1 MKIHDGSVIGS
12 YRVVERIGRGGMA
25 AVYRAYHP
33 ALDRYVAIKV
43 LPDFFADDPQYRERF
58 QQEARSVARLKH
70 PNILEV
76 FDFGYED
83 GLAYLVLELVEGG
96 TLAER
101 IGKPMPL
108 REAVGIL
115 EQLAGA
121 LDHAH
126 QHGILH
132 RDIKPPNILLRT
144 DGTPVLADFGL
155 AKMAGSLRRL
165 TSSGT
170 VMGTPEYMSPEQ
182 AADEDI
188 GPASDLYSF
197 AVVAYE
203 MLTAR
208 VPFGADTPAGTL
220 LSHVTKEM
228 PPTRELRGELSA
240 HVEGVLRRGLAKR
253 PEERYATA
261 AQFVAALK
269 PAAWPDDGGQAVEV
283 TKRIATSRSPL
294 VLVVDDGEAN
304 RELIEACLA
313 GVDCRVR
320 SAADG
325 YQALQAM
332 QVERPDLVLLDVQ
345 MPGMDGYEVCRR
357 IKASP
362 ATTLV
367 PVVMITSLDRTED
380 RVKALESGADDYMT
394 KPVDRI
400 ELVARVRSALRL
412 KSVYDSLDSAEQ
424 VIFALAA
431 AVEAKDPFTEAH
443 TQRVAESARSIGV
456 RLGLGPADLD
466 ALYRGGIIHD
476 IGKIGIPDS
485 ILLKPGPLD
494 AEEELTIRTHPIIG
508 ESIVAPLR
516 SATRLLPIIRHHHER
531 FDGSGYPDRLAGPA
545 IPLLARIVSVSDAF
559 DSLINDRPYRKRKSI
574 EEAIGILRAGRGRQW
589 DPDVVDVFLAD
600 IARFPGIRRDSPATA
615 DTAKLGAA

>member
-1 MKIHDGSVIGS
+1 MKVQDGASLGA
-12 YRVVERIGRGGMA
+12 YRLVERIGRGGMA
-25 AVYRAYHP
+25 TVYRAYHP

-70 PNILEV
+70 PNILEI

-96 TLAER
+96 TLADR
-101 IGKPMPL
+101 IGTPMPL
-108 REAVGIL
+108 REAVRLL

-132 RDIKPPNILLRT
+132 RDIKPSNILMRK

-182 AADEDI
+182 AADEPV
-188 GPASDLYSF
+188 GPPADLYSF
-197 AVVAYE
+197 AIVAYE
-203 MLTAR
+203 MLTGR
-208 VPFGADTPAGTL
+208 VPFDADTPAATL

-253 PEERYATA
+253 PEERYGSA
-261 AQFVAALK
+261 AEFVTALK
-269 PAAWPDDGGQAVEV
+269 PAAWPDDERSAAQATQRLGSTRAPV
-283 TKRIATSRSPL
+283 

-313 GVDCRVR
+313 GIDCQVR
-320 SAADG
+320 TASDG
-325 YQALQAM
+325 FGALKAM
-332 QVERPDLVLLDVQ
+332 QRERPDLVLLDVQ

-357 IKASP
+357 IKSSP
-362 ATTLV
+362 STRLV

-380 RVKALESGADDYMT
+380 RVVALESGADDYMT
-394 KPVDRI
+394 KPVDRV

-412 KSVYDSLDSAEQ
+412 KNVYDSLDSAEQ

-443 TQRVAESARSIGV
+443 TQRVAEAARSVGV
-456 RLGLGPADLD
+456 RLGLGAGDLD
-466 ALYRGGIIHD
+466 ALYRGGLIHD
-476 IGKIGIPDS
+476 IGKIGIPDA

-494 AEEELTIRTHPIIG
+494 AEEEIVIRTHPIIG
-508 ESIVAPLR
+508 ETIVAPLR
-516 SATRLLPIIRHHHER
+516 SGKRLLPIIRHHHEH
-531 FDGSGYPDRLAGPA
+531 FDGAGYPDRLVGTA
-545 IPLLARIVSVSDAF
+545 IPLLARVVAVCDAF
-559 DSLINDRPYRKRKSI
+559 DALVNDRPYRVRKSLDD
-574 EEAIGILRAGRGRQW
+574 ALTTLRAGRGRQW
-589 DPDVVDVFLAD
+589 DPDVVDAFL
-600 IARFPGIRRDSPATA
+600 IEVPRPAS
-615 DTAKLGAA
+615 LGAA

>member
-1 MKIHDGSVIGS
+1 MKVHDGAALGA
-12 YRVVERIGRGGMA
+12 YRLLERIGRGGMA
-25 AVYRAYHP
+25 TVYRAYHP

-43 LPDFFADDPQYRERF
+43 LPDFFADDPQYRDRF

-70 PNILEV
+70 PNILEI

-96 TLAER
+96 TLADR
-101 IGKPMPL
+101 IGKPMHL
-108 REAVGIL
+108 REVIRIL
-115 EQLAGA
+115 ELLAGA

-132 RDIKPPNILLRT
+132 RDIKPSNILIRT

-155 AKMAGSLRRL
+155 AKIAGSLRRL
-165 TSSGT
+165 TGSGT

-182 AADEDI
+182 AADEDV

-203 MLTAR
+203 MLTGR
-208 VPFGADTPAGTL
+208 VPFDADTPAATL

-240 HVEGVLRRGLAKR
+240 HIEGVLRRGLAKS
-253 PEERYATA
+253 PEQRFATGA
-261 AQFVAALK
+261 EFVAALK
-269 PAAWPDDGGQAVEV
+269 PAAWPDEEGQPAQA
-283 TKRIATSRSPL
+283 TRRITSNRAPV

-313 GVDCRVR
+313 GIDCQVR
-320 SAADG
+320 CAADG
-325 YQALQAM
+325 FSALAAM
-332 QVERPDLVLLDVQ
+332 QTERPDLVLLDVQ
-345 MPGMDGYEVCRR
+345 MPGIDGYEVCRR
-357 IKASP
+357 IKSNP
-362 ATTLV
+362 TTRLV

-380 RVKALESGADDYMT
+380 RVVALESGADDYMT
-394 KPVDRI
+394 KPVDRV

-412 KSVYDSLDSAEQ
+412 KNVYDSLDSAEQ

-431 AVEAKDPFTEAH
+431 AVEAKDPYTEAH

-456 RLGLGPADLD
+456 RLGLGASDLD
-466 ALYRGGIIHD
+466 ALYRGGLIHD
-476 IGKIGIPDS
+476 IGKIGIPDA

-494 AEEELTIRTHPIIG
+494 ADEEITIRTHPIIG
-508 ESIVAPLR
+508 ETIVAPLH
-516 SATRLLPIIRHHHER
+516 SATRLLPIIRHHHEHY
-531 FDGSGYPDRLAGPA
+531 DGTGYPDRLAGAA
-545 IPLLARIVSVSDAF
+545 IPRLARIVAVCDAF
-559 DSLINDRPYRKRKSI
+559 DALVNDRPYRKRKSL
-574 EEAIGILRAGRGRQW
+574 EEALACLRAGRGRQW
-589 DPDVVDVFLAD
+589 DPEVVDVFLAD
-600 IARFPGIRRDSPATA
+600 VPRSAT
-615 DTAKLGAA
+615 LGAA